1 MEGDTAPIEV
11 RRVDELLSRRV
22 GAKRSGDFHTADAI
36 RNELRV
42 LGVAVLDQERE
53 WHVIGSDGYG
63 RPDSGAKPYGGYG
76 GAHNMSERFGERGHD
91 YRRADEGVLAVD
103 EPKVNELLAARLHA
117 RLNRDFVAADRMREQ
132 LRNEHGVEV
141 EDASRE
147 WRATRDASGAP
158 TRGGGAQ
165 TGLGEPT
172 AAGEGA

>member
-1 MEGDTAPIEV
+1 
-11 RRVDELLSRRV
+11 
-22 GAKRSGDFHTADAI
+22 
-36 RNELRV
+36 
-42 LGVAVLDQERE
+42 
-53 WHVIGSDGYG
+53 
-63 RPDSGAKPYGGYG
+63 
-76 GAHNMSERFGERGHD
+76 
-91 YRRADEGVLAVD
+91 
-103 EPKVNELLAARLHA
+103 VNELLAARLHA